1 MAATA
6 SVQPFAVEKDFYLT
20 RLISALDQE
29 FVQGSGCGLAAVRA
43 AHTVTSSARWES
55 ELPRCSGGNGG
66 NPMSSLTE
74 SEHAD
79 QS

>member
-6 SVQPFAVEKDFYLT
+6 SVEPFAVEKDFYLT
-20 RLISALDQE
+20 ELIRALG
-29 FVQGSGCGLAAVRA
+29 QGAGYGLAAARA
-43 AHTVTSSARWES
+43 AHTVTSSARWVS